1 MDIMSDTMIMRTLI
15 DVFTTIISMIPIIIL
30 GLIPSIVLADTFE
43 MRQYLGHIEQTA
55 ALYNNAQIKITPP
68 DDVTRITFNQDEI
81 IFVLRDGTQV
91 THELVRENLIKDV
104 YLEEDTEKLIII
116 T

>member
-1 MDIMSDTMIMRTLI
+1 MIMRTLI
-15 DVFTTIISMIPIIIL
+15 DVFTTVLAMLPIILL

-55 ALYNNAQIKITPP
+55 AMYDDSQIKLIPP
-68 DDVTRITFNQDEI
+68 NDITRITFNQDEI
-81 IFVLRDGTQV
+81 ILILKDGTQI
-91 THELVRENLIKDV
+91 THNLVKENIIKDA
-104 YLEEDTEKLIII
+104 YIEEETEKLVII

>member
-1 MDIMSDTMIMRTLI
+1 MADTMIMRTLI

-55 ALYNNAQIKITPP
+55 ALYNNAQIKLTPP
-68 DDVTRITFNQDEI
+68 DDITRITFNQDEI
-81 IFVLRDGTQV
+81 MFVLKDGTQI
-91 THELVRENLIKDV
+91 THELVRENLIKDA
-104 YLEEDTEKLIII
+104 YLEKENRKLVII